1 MALEKA
7 KRKQAAAVEKVK
19 AKDRKV
25 QEEQAREDRRK
36 QKLIDQYD
44 TGGRKGGKKK
54 KKTVEATPIEDAVK
68 ALNFAKIE
76 EVRAPTRAGDG
87 GGRLCVCVSVPYV
100 EWRLQPATIIKVC
113 VCVSV
118 CVGWGAGG
126 YIFAFCSLSV
136 NHPMHSFFFRL
147 GFFYHETLSSP

>member
-68 ALNFAKIE
+68 ALNFAKI
-76 EVRAPTRAGDG
+76 D
-87 GGRLCVCVSVPYV
+87 S
-100 EWRLQPATIIKVC
+100 
-113 VCVSV
+113 
-118 CVGWGAGG
+118 
-126 YIFAFCSLSV
+126 
-136 NHPMHSFFFRL
+136 
-147 GFFYHETLSSP
+147 FYHNRANDRITINAYFLS